1 MCVSFEPLV
10 DKQVHFNFVFCD
22 DSFGGEARNMGRAS
36 NEGNPKVRE
45 DFTITDKVP
54 IRAFCLKAPTIG
66 LSHLRHKTIC

>member
-45 DFTITDKVP
+45 DFTITEKARHQG
-54 IRAFCLKAPTIG
+54 RAAK
-66 LSHLRHKTIC
+66 SHCPDQPRPL

>member
-36 NEGNPKVRE
+36 NEGYPKVRE
-45 DFTITDKVP
+45 DFSITEKAP
-54 IRAFCLKAPTIG
+54 IRAF
-66 LSHLRHKTIC
+66 SW

>member
-36 NEGNPKVRE
+36 NEGNPKVSK
-45 DFTITDKVP
+45 DFTITEKAP
-54 IRAFCLKAPTIG
+54 IRAF
-66 LSHLRHKTIC
+66 SW